1 MKKVILLILL
11 CSPLAAQTTLTL
23 ASGGIALSC
32 NAVTASTSIN
42 PGLAGGCTS
51 FALLTSGF
59 SLPSNY
65 TWQIITTGSPASVT
79 VNFMGS
85 LDNVIWTQLDT
96 ASSAATR
103 TVSALAY
110 RFLGC
115 VPATLTG
122 GSSPT
127 VTCQVSV
134 SGSPATGSV
143 STAAAA
149 GNAYYSAAGSIITAD
164 TNIVDDGLGDLAFGA
179 ATPTLSTTAANASLI
194 VAPNGTGGL
203 VIPNGAAATP
213 GLALASSRTTGLFQL
228 ASNVLGI
235 SANGAGD
242 IAFTSGAKIGSGGI
256 FAISAAVAPTGN
268 CDTGWSRDAAGVFDA
283 DGNNPCTSGNT
294 AGKIQASAYIS
305 KGTKFTLSSNACTAT
320 TLLGGGSAGSVASG
334 TTGVCAFTVL
344 MGDSATAPNGWV
356 CRTNDLTTPADT
368 VTQVLPVS
376 TTSASF
382 SGTTASADVIQ
393 FSCTGY

>member
-1 MKKVILLILL
+1 MKKLILLIFL
-11 CSPLAAQTTLTL
+11 CSPLVAQTTLTL

-96 ASSAATR
+96 ASSATTR
-103 TVSALAY
+103 TVAAQAY

-164 TNIVDDGLGDLAFGA
+164 TLIVDSGTGNLAFGA
-179 ATPTLSTTAANASLI
+179 ATPTLSTTATNAPLTL
-194 VAPNGTGGL
+194 APNGTGAIIVNVGSAAAPTFQATGSAANTGIAL
-203 VIPNGAAATP
+203 TTTANCMSSVGTVQTCLGPNGV
-213 GLALASSRTTGLFQL
+213 GIGSSKMVGWT
-228 ASNVLGI
+228 ASN
-235 SANGAGD
+235 A
-242 IAFTSGAKIGSGGI
+242 
-256 FAISAAVAPTGN
+256 SAALDSAF
-268 CDTGWSRDAAGVFDA
+268 SRDASSIVDLGSGAQ
-283 DGNNPCTSGNT
+283 GNT
-294 AGKIQASAYIS
+294 TGKLQLSGLIS